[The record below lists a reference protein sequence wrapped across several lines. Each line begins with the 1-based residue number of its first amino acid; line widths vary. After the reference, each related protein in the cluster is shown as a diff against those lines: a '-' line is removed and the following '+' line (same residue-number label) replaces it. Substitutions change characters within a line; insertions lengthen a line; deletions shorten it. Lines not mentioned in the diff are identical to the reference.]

1 MAELTAS
8 FEKATAEKLKCQQE
22 ADNTAKTINL
32 ANRLVGGL
40 ASENVR
46 WAEAVEKFKEQG
58 TTLPGD
64 VLLTSAFISYVGSF
78 SKSYREDLL
87 SQKWLPFISSLKVPE
102 TLLHITVFS
111 LIVYSLC
118 WFIEIARL
126 LNLFNCTI
134 KFNCCLFFK
143 VPIPLTEDLDVLS
156 LLTDNATVAQWN
168 NENLPSDRM
177 STENATILVNA
188 ERWPLM
194 IDPQLQGIKWIKTK
208 EGEELKVVKIGNK
221 GYLLIFSCLSL
232 FVYVHFV
239 ICSIV
244 YWRC

>member
-46 WAEAVEKFKEQG
+46 WAEAVEKFKEQA

-87 SQKWLPFISSLKVPE
+87 NQKWLSYIGSLKVNY
-102 TLLHITVFS
+102 TFRFS
-111 LIVYSLC
+111 ILPIRI
-118 WFIEIARL
+118 WF
-126 LNLFNCTI
+126 LFI
-134 KFNCCLFFK
+134 HYKYF
-143 VPIPLTEDLDVLS
+143 
-156 LLTDNATVAQWN
+156 
-168 NENLPSDRM
+168 
-177 STENATILVNA
+177 
-188 ERWPLM
+188 
-194 IDPQLQGIKWIKTK
+194 
-208 EGEELKVVKIGNK
+208 LKC
-221 GYLLIFSCLSL
+221 LLIFGDCNNVKLHYFRFQFL
-232 FVYVHFV
+232 
-239 ICSIV
+239 
-244 YWRC
+244 